1 MIVGFFLYHG
11 IDALERFL
19 FPWRNDSG
27 RTQIRM

>member
-1 MIVGFFLYHG
+1 LYHG

-19 FPWRNDSG
+19 FPWRIDTG